1 MCYTDQPGEHMQRES
16 EEMRERE
23 VGRRKVKK
31 NLERERKREL
41 FQWPSNLDK
50 RKRKAQFGVGV
61 GRRRWWWW
69 WWY

>member
-1 MCYTDQPGEHMQRES
+1 MQRES

-61 GRRRWWWW
+61 GSRRWWWW
-69 WWY
+69 WY